1 MTRLAAVGSL
11 LVVSLVAAQAPEPV
25 DYAMNAKIRA
35 EGLDRSQVRSMYDH
49 LSTVI
54 GPRLTGSPALKTSVE
69 WARDR
74 MTAVG
79 LEHARLET
87 WPFGRGWQLD
97 GFALEMVEPR
107 YMPLVGYPE
116 AWSASTAGE
125 IVGTP
130 VFTGGMT
137 IAEVRAAAG
146 RLKGAIVL
154 SQPIETRFV
163 RQDRP
168 QPTERPGTAVSPEP
182 APPAPRRPAGPG
194 PRDWQTLY
202 HDAAVGVLLKPSRG
216 EHGTMFVLGR
226 DAGAEAVPSVVVM
239 AEQYNLIAR
248 MLEQGLPVKL
258 RARVDARYLEDD
270 TNGYNVVAELPGVD
284 PVLKNEIVMIGAHV
298 DSWHSATGSTDNA
311 DGVAVALEAMRILE
325 AVGAR
330 PRRTIRVAIW
340 SGEEEGLLGSRAWV
354 KAHLEGDTNR
364 AERDRFSVY
373 FNIDNGYGPIYG
385 FYAENNPAAKAVF
398 DAWLAPFTDLGA
410 RRNVIEGVGSTD
422 HVSFIEGGV
431 PGFNPIQDYT
441 NYDVRT
447 HHTNADTYERLD
459 PETLKEAAVV
469 YASFL
474 YHAAMRD
481 AKMPATGAS
490 Q

>member
-11 LVVSLVAAQAPEPV
+11 LVVTLVAAQVPAPV
-25 DYAMNAKIRA
+25 DRAMNAKIRA
-35 EGLDRSQVRSMYDH
+35 EGLERSQVGSMYDH

-54 GPRLTGSPALKTSVE
+54 GPRLTGSPAIKTAVE

-74 MTAVG
+74 MTAFG
-79 LEHARLET
+79 LEDARLET

-97 GFALEMVEPR
+97 GFTLEMLEPR

-125 IVGTP
+125 ISGTP
-130 VFTGGMT
+130 VFTGGKT
-137 IAEVRAAAG
+137 IDEVRAVAG

-163 RQDRP
+163 REDRP
-168 QPTERPGTAVSPEP
+168 QPTERPETAAPPKP
-182 APPAPRRPAGPG
+182 APPASRRAAGPG

-202 HDAAVGVLLKPSRG
+202 HDASIGVLLRPSRG

-239 AEQYNLIAR
+239 AEQYNLIVR
-248 MLEQGLPVKL
+248 MLEQGVPVRL
-258 RARVDARYLEDD
+258 RVAVDARYLEDD

-284 PVLKNEIVMIGAHV
+284 PVLRNEIVMIGAHI

-311 DGVAVALEAMRILE
+311 DGVSVALEAMRILK
-325 AVGAR
+325 AVGAQ

-354 KAHLEGDTNR
+354 KAHLAGEANR
-364 AERDRFSVY
+364 TERDRFSVY

-385 FYAENNPAAKAVF
+385 FYAENNPAAKALF

-459 PETLKEAAVV
+459 PETLKEAAIV

-481 AKMPATGAS
+481 AKMPAMATS
-490 Q
+490 R